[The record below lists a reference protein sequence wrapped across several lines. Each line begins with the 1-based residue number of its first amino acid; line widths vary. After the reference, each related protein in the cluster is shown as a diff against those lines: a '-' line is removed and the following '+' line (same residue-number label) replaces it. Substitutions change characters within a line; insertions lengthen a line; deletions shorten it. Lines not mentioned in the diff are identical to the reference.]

1 METYHPGEED
11 MTIIVG
17 LDVSNSFVFACPLTA
32 AVDNPRQWF
41 QKNRSTIE
49 RYDADAEGVA
59 RLLALQPE
67 YAVLEPTGIHYS
79 KLWAD
84 QLAGQGCKLLWVG
97 HSQLKSYRLTLRLP
111 NKNDAADAFALANY
125 AHQYL
130 GQPGY
135 FLNFNV
141 HSLGY
146 HIRQLGLQLQYL
158 ESLTTEIKNRLRQQL
173 AHEFP
178 EVCQINTNGALWR
191 FLAERPIHKGTYS
204 KYSKMLKA
212 SVGSGISS
220 FTRFLATELC
230 NIEDQISSIEDEMR
244 TIYCHADF
252 ADYQRVFTSYGM
264 GDRVA
269 SMLLAHIY
277 PLENF
282 LGPHGQ
288 EIVEIVRSQNGKPSK
303 RYRSL
308 NSFKLMLGAGLV
320 EDSSGKS
327 ERWIAGGS
335 SLCRVALWQWL
346 FTRIEVKKN
355 RPKTAQG
362 QKLGQMLDNLK
373 AGGTPVKLARSRVMC
388 KAAEMLFYDLLE
400 SLYP

>member
-1 METYHPGEED
+1 MELDHLGD
-11 MTIIVG
+11 KHMTIIVG
-17 LDVSNSFVFACPLTA
+17 LDVSNSFVFACPLTG
-32 AVDNPRQWF
+32 VVENPRAWF
-41 QKNRSTIE
+41 QKNRSTIKKYE
-49 RYDADAEGVA
+49 ANNEGVSA
-59 RLLALQPE
+59 LLGLKPQ
-67 YAVLEPTGIHYS
+67 YAVLEPTGVHYS

-84 QLAGQGCKLLWVG
+84 QLASRGCQLLWVG
-97 HSQLKSYRLTLRLP
+97 HSQLKSYRITLRLP

-130 GQPGY
+130 GQSEY
-135 FLNFNV
+135 FLNFDL

-146 HIRQLGLQLQYL
+146 QIRQLGLQLRYL
-158 ESLTTEIKNRLRQQL
+158 ENLTTEIKNRLRQQL

-178 EVCQINTNGALWR
+178 EVCQTETNGSLWK
-191 FLAERPIHKGTYS
+191 FLAERPIHKRTFT
-204 KYSKMLKA
+204 KYSGMLKD

-220 FTRFLATELC
+220 FSRFLATELC
-230 NIEDQISSIEDEMR
+230 NIENQIESIEHEMR
-244 TIYCHADF
+244 TIYHHADF
-252 ADYQRVFTSYGM
+252 AAYQRVFAAYGI
-264 GDRVA
+264 GDRVG

-282 LGPHGQ
+282 LGPEGQ
-288 EIVEIVRSQNGKPSK
+288 EIVEIVKSQNGKPSK

-308 NSFKLMLGAGLV
+308 SSFKLMLGAGLV

-327 ERWIAGGS
+327 EHWVAGGS
-335 SLCRVALWQWL
+335 SLCRAAMWQWL

-355 RPKTAQG
+355 RPKTPQG

-373 AGGTPVKLARSRVMC
+373 AGGTPVKLARSRVIC